1 MSEIVI
7 PEIIEKV
14 KSNSLTKI
22 QDEYKKEIEEL
33 KKPPSNIKRYLLFF
47 GISLILVFLAS
58 LVANQIITGSVALI
72 VGFVAIVILGYGIK
86 TLKALDPVIEK
97 KLRNQKMKMLIE
109 EAQRRTIETISN
121 YVLALDEY
129 NKYAKKLR
137 NKVDAMIS
145 KYKEKLQNSS
155 DEYLQNEYKKLLN
168 KLLKA
173 KEAIEIIEK
182 NSLEKKKEFEKKLK
196 IAKEKYEFTKETK
209 DIVDFL
215 EHHADNSL
223 EKMLVDTSFSTLDKE
238 FNEITATIENL
249 AKDIEFK

>member
-1 MSEIVI
+1 
-7 PEIIEKV
+7 
-14 KSNSLTKI
+14 
-22 QDEYKKEIEEL
+22 
-33 KKPPSNIKRYLLFF
+33 
-47 GISLILVFLAS
+47 
-58 LVANQIITGSVALI
+58 
-72 VGFVAIVILGYGIK
+72 
-86 TLKALDPVIEK
+86 
-97 KLRNQKMKMLIE
+97 
-109 EAQRRTIETISN
+109 
-121 YVLALDEY
+121 
-129 NKYAKKLR
+129 
-137 NKVDAMIS
+137 MIA